1 MKKSALLGAIVVA
14 LSTLMPAQAERHTV
28 IFDYAR
34 AQLDNFSDLDG
45 INIKY
50 RYEWGSA
57 LSLMNSFSALGG
69 DNHSANGGKTEL
81 NYYAYS
87 VGPAYY
93 LNRYMVIY
101 GLVGLSHSNVKNSAA
116 WATEQNSGRARG
128 SRGASSASAFAYGAG
143 LLFTP
148 RENIVLDV
156 GYEGSQIDIGGLNRD
171 VNLFTVGVGYRF

>member
-28 IFDYAR
+28 ILDYAHAR
-34 AQLDNFSDLDG
+34 LDNFREPDG
-45 INIKY
+45 VNIKY

-57 LSLMNSFSALGG
+57 LSLINSFTSLGG
-69 DNHSANGGKTEL
+69 DNHNANGGKTEL

-87 VGPAYY
+87 IGPAYY
-93 LNRYMVIY
+93 LNRYIVMY

-116 WATEQNSGRARG
+116 WVVEQSNGGRRG
-128 SRGASSASAFAYGAG
+128 SRGASSGSAFAYGAG